1 MSIGNIVELT
11 TKLKQKSKLYKD
23 EGIEIVGIFGNY
35 ARGDYDEYSDVDIAY
50 KIDYDKFFTKYKDGF
65 SQILR
70 LDDIRKELEKLLGKK
85 VDFIPY
91 KSDKIKEDE
100 IAYV

>member
-1 MSIGNIVELT
+1 MEFVK
-11 TKLKQKSKLYKD
+11 KLKEKSKLYQD
-23 EGIEIVGIFGNY
+23 EGIKIVGIFGSY

-70 LDDIRKELEKLLGKK
+70 LDDIRKELEKFLGKK

-91 KSDKIKEDE
+91 ESDKITEDE
-100 IAYV
+100 IAYVW

>member
-1 MSIGNIVELT
+1 MEFVK
-11 TKLKQKSKLYKD
+11 KLQEKSKLYQD
-23 EGIEIVGIFGNY
+23 EGIKIVGIFGSY

-70 LDDIRKELEKLLGKK
+70 LDDIRKELEKFLGKK

-91 KSDKIKEDE
+91 ESDKITEDE
-100 IAYV
+100 IAYVW

>member
-1 MSIGNIVELT
+1 MEFIK
-11 TKLKQKSKLYKD
+11 KLKQKSKLYQD
-23 EGIEIVGIFGNY
+23 EGIEIVGIFGSY

-50 KIDYDKFFTKYKDGF
+50 RIDYDKFFTKYKDGF

-70 LDDIRKELEKLLGKK
+70 LDDIRKELEKLFGKK

-100 IAYV
+100 IAYVW

>member
-1 MSIGNIVELT
+1 MEFIK
-11 TKLKQKSKLYKD
+11 KLKQKSKLYQD
-23 EGIEIVGIFGNY
+23 EGIEIVGIFGSY

-50 KIDYDKFFTKYKDGF
+50 KIDYDKFFAKYKDGF

-70 LDDIRKELEKLLGKK
+70 LDDIRKELEKFLGKK

>member
-1 MSIGNIVELT
+1 MEFVK
-11 TKLKQKSKLYKD
+11 KLQEKSKLYQD
-23 EGIEIVGIFGNY
+23 EGIKIVGIFGSY

-70 LDDIRKELEKLLGKK
+70 LDDIRKELEKFLGKK

-91 KSDKIKEDE
+91 KSDKITEDE
-100 IAYV
+100 IDYV

>member
-1 MSIGNIVELT
+1 MEFIK
-11 TKLKQKSKLYKD
+11 KLKQKSKLYQD
-23 EGIEIVGIFGNY
+23 EGIEIVGIFGSY

-50 KIDYDKFFTKYKDGF
+50 RIDYDKFFTKYKDGF

-70 LDDIRKELEKLLGKK
+70 LDDIRKELEKFLGKK

-91 KSDKIKEDE
+91 ESDKIKEHE

>member
-1 MSIGNIVELT
+1 MEFVK
-11 TKLKQKSKLYKD
+11 KLQEKSKLYQD
-23 EGIEIVGIFGNY
+23 EGIKIVGIFGSY

-70 LDDIRKELEKLLGKK
+70 LDDIRKELEKFLGKK

-91 KSDKIKEDE
+91 KSDKIKEHE